1 MRFQTS
7 TSPHHTTNNSVGR
20 VMRQVL
26 YALAPGTLAMI
37 WYFGSGVLFQIL
49 IAIVVALASEAAM
62 LAARGRPMQP
72 FLGDYSAV
80 ATAWLLALALPPLAP
95 WWVAATGAAFAIIIA
110 KHIYGGLG
118 YNPFNPAMVGY
129 AVVLVSFP
137 SEMTLWPPPAPL
149 AGEDLHLLQTLSVIL
164 TGNLPHGMHWDTLT
178 MATPLDAMRTGRDM
192 MRTVEEIRASPLWG
206 DFGGKGWEWVA
217 NWYFVGGMWLLYKR
231 IITWRIPVTMLG
243 SLLITAGLAY
253 IADPGSHP
261 FPAFH
266 VFSGGAMLGAFFIAT
281 DPVTASATPVGKLI
295 YGAGIGVLNFV
306 IRAWG
311 GYPDGVAFAVLLM
324 NMAVP
329 TIDRYTKPPAFG
341 QRAERDIN

>member
-1 MRFQTS
+1 
-7 TSPHHTTNNSVGR
+7 
-20 VMRQVL
+20 
-26 YALAPGTLAMI
+26 
-37 WYFGSGVLFQIL
+37 
-49 IAIVVALASEAAM
+49 
-62 LAARGRPMQP
+62 
-72 FLGDYSAV
+72 
-80 ATAWLLALALPPLAP
+80 
-95 WWVAATGAAFAIIIA
+95 
-110 KHIYGGLG
+110 
-118 YNPFNPAMVGY
+118 
-129 AVVLVSFP
+129 
-137 SEMTLWPPPAPL
+137 
-149 AGEDLHLLQTLSVIL
+149 
-164 TGNLPHGMHWDTLT
+164 
-178 MATPLDAMRTGRDM
+178 M
-192 MRTVEEIRASPLWG
+192 MRTIEEIRASPLWG

-295 YGAGIGVLNFV
+295 YGAGIGVLTFV
-306 IRAWG
+306 IREWG
-311 GYPDGVAFAVLLM
+311 DYPDGVAFAVLLM

-329 TIDRYTKPPAFG
+329 TIDRYTKPRAFG